1 MNFPINEVL
10 SLLAMIRGQKP
21 WNVADV
27 LDDVAGLAK
36 FAAAQIRAG
45 NPTANL
51 TAGDQSIEVML
62 QDLVDAANLSS
73 AGHAAPIS
81 LPFDWKALLRKAVE
95 FALTKLLGGL

>member
-51 TAGDQSIEVML
+51 TAGDQSLEVML
-62 QDLVDAANLSS
+62 QDLADAAN
-73 AGHAAPIS
+73 AGPAAALS